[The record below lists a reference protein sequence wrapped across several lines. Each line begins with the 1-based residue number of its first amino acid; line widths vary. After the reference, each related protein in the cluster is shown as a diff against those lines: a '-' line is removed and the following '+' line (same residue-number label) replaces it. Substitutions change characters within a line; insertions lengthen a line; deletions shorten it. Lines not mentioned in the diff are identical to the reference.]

1 MKISILLA
9 LSMLIIFSSCGDRQN
24 NTLAGAPANNK
35 ASAINLTPPSVGIK
49 LTAFKNVEE
58 LQDKLSENGIGVL
71 RRWRGD
77 EIGWMSSSDYFS
89 FGLASNDNGMRNNL
103 AYYLESDNENYVR
116 TVKLVLNI
124 NNAAEK
130 GLAINQFKKIV
141 KNTFKSVQL
150 EMPKGIFDGF
160 QYGKEFQATNKNF
173 ITSISLDKSKIDTW
187 KLTIETK

>member
-9 LSMLIIFSSCGDRQN
+9 LSMFSIFSSCGDRQN
-24 NTLAGAPANNK
+24 NTLASASPNNK
-35 ASAINLTPPSVGIK
+35 TSATNLTPPSVGIK

-58 LQDKLSENGIGVL
+58 LQAKLSENGIGVL

-130 GLAINQFKKIV
+130 GFAIKPFPQWRNRLQTGSRKQTW
-141 KNTFKSVQL
+141 TFT
-150 EMPKGIFDGF
+150 FR
-160 QYGKEFQATNKNF
+160 
-173 ITSISLDKSKIDTW
+173 
-187 KLTIETK
+187 